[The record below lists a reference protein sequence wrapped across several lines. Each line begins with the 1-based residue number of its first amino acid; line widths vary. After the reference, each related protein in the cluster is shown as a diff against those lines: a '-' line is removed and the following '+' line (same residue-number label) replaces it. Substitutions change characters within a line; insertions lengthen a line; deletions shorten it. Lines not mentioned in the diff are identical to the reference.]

1 MICPCFST
9 CPKSFSR
16 SGFFFAKF
24 TISEAEE
31 RLRFREVCFQRKM
44 TKMAARE
51 QHEAQRL
58 SRFTANVKIVRILR
72 KRSELK

>member
-24 TISEAEE
+24 TISEAED
-31 RLRFREVCFQRKM
+31 RLRFREVCFQR
-44 TKMAARE
+44 KMAARE